1 MNESLTRETELK
13 EAINKYYST
22 LNELYGLKV
31 VITKQLLRPED
42 SMFTESILD
51 NRGLTFEETFG
62 ILKDFI
68 KE

>member
-31 VITKQLLRPED
+31 TITKQLLRPED